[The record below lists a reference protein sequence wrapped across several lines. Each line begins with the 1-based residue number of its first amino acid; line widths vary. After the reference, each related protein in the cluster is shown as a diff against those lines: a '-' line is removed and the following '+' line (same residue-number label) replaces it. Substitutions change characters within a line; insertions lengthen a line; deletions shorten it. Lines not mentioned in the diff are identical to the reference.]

1 MRTLRYALALVLLFA
16 STVAFSQ
23 APTGPPVKPHEPL
36 PPAGVTR
43 APQCANHHVFHSA
56 ALDRDMAYCVLL
68 PTGYAA
74 DNESYPVLYLLH
86 GLWGDENDWAAKTS
100 IADYARVLKL
110 IVVMPEGDDAWYT
123 NSVTDPRNR
132 YEDYIATDLVR
143 EIESKYRVQS
153 TRAARFIAG
162 LSMGGYGA
170 LKMGLKHPDEF
181 SVVGAFSAARLNADS
196 GGSFQTIK
204 LAFGSPNTAP
214 QRENNL
220 YLLAVKA
227 DPTSM
232 PYFVLTCGTSDPLR
246 TDDLQMADL
255 LRLAGIKYE
264 YSEFPGAHQW
274 SVWDRSVALLI
285 FSLRSTNTVAVV
297 KTQ

>member
-1 MRTLRYALALVLLFA
+1 MRTLRFTIATVLLFA
-16 STVAFSQ
+16 STLALSQ
-23 APTGPPVKPHEPL
+23 APPGPPVKPHEP
-36 PPAGVTR
+36 PPASGITK
-43 APQCANHHVFHSA
+43 APQCADHHVFRSA
-56 ALDRDMAYCVLL
+56 ALDRDMSYCVLL
-68 PTGYAA
+68 PAGYDAG
-74 DNESYPVLYLLH
+74 NESYPVLYLLH
-86 GLWGDENDWAAKTS
+86 GLWGDENDWAAKTG

-110 IVVMPEGDDAWYT
+110 VVVMPEGDDAWYT

-132 YEDYIATDLVR
+132 YEDYIAIDLVR

-170 LKMGLKHPDEF
+170 IKMGLKHPDEF

-196 GGSFQTIK
+196 NGQFQTIK
-204 LAFGSPNTAP
+204 LAFGPPDTPAR
-214 QRENNL
+214 RENNL
-220 YLLAVKA
+220 YLLAAKA
-227 DPTSM
+227 DPQSM
-232 PYFVLTCGTSDPLR
+232 PYFVLTSGTSDPLR
-246 TDDLQMADL
+246 TDDLQMADI

-285 FSLRSTNTVAVV
+285 FSLRTSNTVAVV
-297 KTQ
+297 KPQ

>member
-1 MRTLRYALALVLLFA
+1 MRTLRFAIATVLLFA
-16 STVAFSQ
+16 STLALGQVPA
-23 APTGPPVKPHEPL
+23 GPPVKPHEP
-36 PPAGVTR
+36 PPASGVTK
-43 APQCANHHVFHSA
+43 APQCTDHHVFHST

-68 PTGYAA
+68 PA
-74 DNESYPVLYLLH
+74 DYSRSQEAYPVLFLLH
-86 GLWGDENDWAAKTS
+86 GLWGDENDWAAKTQ
-100 IADYARVLKL
+100 IADFARALKL

-181 SVVGAFSAARLNADS
+181 SVVGAFSAARLTADS
-196 GGSFQTIK
+196 SGQFQTIK
-204 LAFGSPNTAP
+204 LAFGPPDTPA
-214 QRENNL
+214 QRENNI
-220 YLLAVKA
+220 YLLAAKA
-227 DPTSM
+227 DSKNL
-232 PYFVLTCGTSDPLR
+232 PYFMLTCGTSDPLR

-255 LRLAGIKYE
+255 MRLVGIRYE
-264 YSEFPGAHQW
+264 YTEFPGAHNW
-274 SVWDRSVALLI
+274 PTWDRSIALFLFHLRTANAVA
-285 FSLRSTNTVAVV
+285 AV